1 MMYWK
6 MAVSVFRWVCQVC
19 RQISAALMVLKK
31 VSTAALAI
39 DLEPMAHNGA
49 IIAIPL
55 AAHRYLEAVFTQD
68 LLVVVRTLLAAAIAV
83 EDAALVRCS

>member
-1 MMYWK
+1 MYWK
-6 MAVSVFRWVCQVC
+6 MSVSVFRRVCQVC
-19 RQISAALMVLKK
+19 CQISSALMVLKM
-31 VSTAALAI
+31 VSTAAVAI
-39 DLEPMAHNGA
+39 DLEPMAHNGSILA
-49 IIAIPL
+49 ILL

>member
-1 MMYWK
+1 
-6 MAVSVFRWVCQVC
+6 
-19 RQISAALMVLKK
+19 MVLKK